1 MRKSNVLGEEL
12 GRTCKLKIHLFR
24 FHESRRHKWEKVM
37 CEVQQELLH
46 VLHSCTL
53 AQTIGAVIVGQQRHS
68 VAAAQLTCIVYGKS
82 SMSDRDPKMGLILHR
97 LKPAFMH
104 NPCHFSSSR
113 TSPVVSSI
121 MQMSIKPWASNV
133 CLLDAKPATVSMITT
148 FPFGSRVEI
157 ASFARFKIL
166 TQSSSPQL
174 WSTNCNNKIIIC

>member
-24 FHESRRHKWEKVM
+24 FTESRIHKWEKVM

-133 CLLDAKPATVSMITT
+133 CLLDAKPATVYIYDHHLSLWFSGRNCFLCPVKDSNAIIT
-148 FPFGSRVEI
+148 PPIMEH
-157 ASFARFKIL
+157 KL
-166 TQSSSPQL
+166 
-174 WSTNCNNKIIIC
+174 

>member
-1 MRKSNVLGEEL
+1 MRKSNVWGTTGTTPCPSL
-12 GRTCKLKIHLFR
+12 
-24 FHESRRHKWEKVM
+24 
-37 CEVQQELLH
+37 
-46 VLHSCTL
+46 LHSCTNHRCSDSRP
-53 AQTIGAVIVGQQRHS
+53 AETFGGSCPAYMY
-68 VAAAQLTCIVYGKS
+68 YGKS